1 MSTPYFDDFLYLWL
15 IDQIKFH
22 LKFKT
27 LELKFLKRNG
37 RNSHAARKNL
47 IKIYPTFVAML
58 SYITIV
64 IKTTIQSKRSN
75 CAIVLT

>member
-15 IDQIKFH
+15 IDQIKFY

-47 IKIYPTFVAML
+47 IKFYPNFAATL
-58 SYITIV
+58 SNVTIV
-64 IKTTIQSKRSN
+64 IETTI
-75 CAIVLT
+75 